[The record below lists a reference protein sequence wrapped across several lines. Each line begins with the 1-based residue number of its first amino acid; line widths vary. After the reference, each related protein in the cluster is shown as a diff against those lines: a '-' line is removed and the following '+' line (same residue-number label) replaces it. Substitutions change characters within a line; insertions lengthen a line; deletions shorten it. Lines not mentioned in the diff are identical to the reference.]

1 MKLIIDFETRS
12 RADLPAVGQHIYA
25 RHESTEVMCLGWKI
39 IGEKKSEVLTMP
51 QIYTNDGTSEF
62 RYAVKHAEHVV
73 AHNAA
78 FEQAMW
84 SHCLLNSTAIGP
96 HLPDLPPEKW
106 ICTLSLCSI
115 LALPRALEKAGAALN
130 LDIKKDMEGRRLLL
144 QMCKPRRPINDIQ
157 KWIEWVESD
166 DALKRLYEYCRV
178 DLFTEEALFN
188 KLAPYKPF
196 TKFERDLWILDQ
208 KINQRG
214 FSIDHDLVARTLGL
228 IKQEETELTKELQ
241 LKTFGWVKTTKQVKN
256 FRDFLKDQ
264 GFDIPNLQ
272 KKTVDDTLLM
282 IQNEGLTKNE
292 TVIEVLKIRQSLGK
306 SSTSKYEAFTN
317 RMDHIDGRVRDNLLY
332 HGASTGRWSGAGVQP
347 QNFPRGTVKINERA
361 IKELETE
368 DLHMLRILYGRP
380 MDLFSSALRSMITAS
395 PGKEL
400 FCADFSSIEARVLLW
415 VAGDASG
422 IKEYENGLDTYI
434 TMAGT
439 VFQIPWQV
447 IEKEYKTEG
456 YSEKRQLG
464 KKVILACF
472 EKNTRVLTNRGF
484 VRIID
489 VRSNDKL
496 WDGVEWVSH
505 NGVVC
510 QGKRKTINLFGV
522 KVTPDHKILTPSG
535 WEEAYQVQKGST
547 KFLKSVTSLANLPFV
562 KLLPVKG
569 AASLRLKFLVNVAL
583 EKCIVSIPQ
592 IYSIKKAPV
601 VMFVRRQ
608 LQQIQI
614 NYFLSTP
621 QLCPTIIT
629 EGVCSIGSA
638 RYSQDVI
645 QKQVSIMNTMGKEE
659 LQFSNRGVKIGKNFL
674 GILSVLKDGTS
685 LNLRLT
691 ELKLIRGINLK
702 IFVSLLRKKIWE
714 TAERFPLCKKKSTDL
729 KNVFDILNVGPRNRF
744 TIMTSI
750 GPMIVHNC
758 GYQMGVKKFIQSC
771 KDDGLIVPE
780 STAVRAHAA
789 FKEKYPLV
797 PKVWGNYEK
806 AAIFAVMNPGKKI
819 TINKVTWYTDREFL
833 FAQLPSGRRLAYH
846 KPQIKNEAT
855 PWGEMRPKLYIWTV
869 DSKTKQ
875 WVQRAVYGGLLTEN
889 IVQAISRDCMAES
902 MVRCEDNGYD
912 CLITVHDENLTER
925 DIGEGSLEDFDALM
939 SQRPT
944 WGQDIPLKVSSWVG
958 SRYKK

>member
-1 MKLIIDFETRS
+1 MKLLIDFETRS

-51 QIYTNDGTSEF
+51 QIYTNTSTQEF
-62 RYAVKHAEHVV
+62 RYAVKHAEHVI

-84 SHCLLNSTAIGP
+84 THCLLNSTAIGP

-130 LDIKKDMEGRRLLL
+130 LDIKKDMEGRKLLL

-196 TKFERDLWILDQ
+196 TKFERDLWVLDQ

-361 IKELETE
+361 IKELQTE

-464 KKVILACF
+464 KKVILAC
-472 EKNTRVLTNRGF
+472 
-484 VRIID
+484 
-489 VRSNDKL
+489 
-496 WDGVEWVSH
+496 
-505 NGVVC
+505 
-510 QGKRKTINLFGV
+510 
-522 KVTPDHKILTPSG
+522 
-535 WEEAYQVQKGST
+535 
-547 KFLKSVTSLANLPFV
+547 
-562 KLLPVKG
+562 
-569 AASLRLKFLVNVAL
+569 
-583 EKCIVSIPQ
+583 
-592 IYSIKKAPV
+592 
-601 VMFVRRQ
+601 
-608 LQQIQI
+608 
-614 NYFLSTP
+614 
-621 QLCPTIIT
+621 
-629 EGVCSIGSA
+629 
-638 RYSQDVI
+638 
-645 QKQVSIMNTMGKEE
+645 
-659 LQFSNRGVKIGKNFL
+659 
-674 GILSVLKDGTS
+674 
-685 LNLRLT
+685 
-691 ELKLIRGINLK
+691 
-702 IFVSLLRKKIWE
+702 
-714 TAERFPLCKKKSTDL
+714 
-729 KNVFDILNVGPRNRF
+729 
-744 TIMTSI
+744 
-750 GPMIVHNC
+750 

-780 STAVRAHAA
+780 STAVRAHAS

-944 WGQDIPLKVSSWVG
+944 WGLDIPLKVSSWVG
-958 SRYKK
+958 KRYRK

>member
-1 MKLIIDFETRS
+1 MKLLIDFETRS

-51 QIYTNDGTSEF
+51 QIYTNTSTQEF
-62 RYAVKHAEHVV
+62 RYAVKHAEHVI

-84 SHCLLNSTAIGP
+84 THCLLNSTAIGP

-144 QMCKPRRPINDIQ
+144 QMCKPRKPINDIQ

-166 DALKRLYEYCRV
+166 DALKRLYEYCRT
-178 DLFTEEALFN
+178 DLYTEEALFN

-196 TKFERDLWILDQ
+196 TKFERDLWVLDQ

-214 FSIDHDLVARTLGL
+214 FSIDQSLVERTLKL
-228 IKQEETELTKELQ
+228 IKQEETELTKDLQ

-282 IQNEGLTKNE
+282 IQKEGLTKNE

-347 QNFPRGTVKINERA
+347 QNFPRGTVKMNARA
-361 IKELETE
+361 IEELQTE

-380 MDLFSSALRSMITAS
+380 MELFSSALRSMITAS
-395 PGKEL
+395 PGCEL

-415 VAGDASG
+415 VAGDTSG
-422 IKEYENGLDTYI
+422 VKEYEAGLDTYI

-439 VFQIPWQV
+439 VFQIPWQE
-447 IEKEYKTEG
+447 IEKEYKREG

-464 KKVILACF
+464 KKVILA
-472 EKNTRVLTNRGF
+472 
-484 VRIID
+484 
-489 VRSNDKL
+489 
-496 WDGVEWVSH
+496 
-505 NGVVC
+505 
-510 QGKRKTINLFGV
+510 
-522 KVTPDHKILTPSG
+522 
-535 WEEAYQVQKGST
+535 
-547 KFLKSVTSLANLPFV
+547 
-562 KLLPVKG
+562 
-569 AASLRLKFLVNVAL
+569 
-583 EKCIVSIPQ
+583 
-592 IYSIKKAPV
+592 
-601 VMFVRRQ
+601 
-608 LQQIQI
+608 
-614 NYFLSTP
+614 
-621 QLCPTIIT
+621 
-629 EGVCSIGSA
+629 
-638 RYSQDVI
+638 
-645 QKQVSIMNTMGKEE
+645 
-659 LQFSNRGVKIGKNFL
+659 
-674 GILSVLKDGTS
+674 
-685 LNLRLT
+685 
-691 ELKLIRGINLK
+691 
-702 IFVSLLRKKIWE
+702 
-714 TAERFPLCKKKSTDL
+714 
-729 KNVFDILNVGPRNRF
+729 
-744 TIMTSI
+744 
-750 GPMIVHNC
+750 C

-771 KDDGLIVPE
+771 KDDGLDVPE
-780 STAVRAHAA
+780 SLAVRAHSA

-797 PKVWGNYEK
+797 PKVWANYEK

-846 KPQIKNEAT
+846 KPQIRNEET
-855 PWGEMRPKLYIWTV
+855 PWGEMRPKLYVWTV

-925 DIGEGSLEDFDALM
+925 KIGEGNIEDFDKLM

-944 WGQDIPLKVSSWVG
+944 WGQDIPLKVSSWSG
-958 SRYKK
+958 PRYKK

>member
-1 MKLIIDFETRS
+1 MKLLIDFETRS

-51 QIYTNDGTSEF
+51 QIYTNDGTKEF
-62 RYAVKHAEHVV
+62 QYAVKHAEHVV

-84 SHCLLNSTAIGP
+84 THCLLNSTAIGP

-144 QMCKPRRPINDIQ
+144 QMCKPRRPINDLQ

-361 IKELETE
+361 IKELQTE

-464 KKVILACF
+464 KKVILA
-472 EKNTRVLTNRGF
+472 
-484 VRIID
+484 
-489 VRSNDKL
+489 
-496 WDGVEWVSH
+496 
-505 NGVVC
+505 
-510 QGKRKTINLFGV
+510 
-522 KVTPDHKILTPSG
+522 
-535 WEEAYQVQKGST
+535 
-547 KFLKSVTSLANLPFV
+547 
-562 KLLPVKG
+562 
-569 AASLRLKFLVNVAL
+569 
-583 EKCIVSIPQ
+583 
-592 IYSIKKAPV
+592 
-601 VMFVRRQ
+601 
-608 LQQIQI
+608 
-614 NYFLSTP
+614 
-621 QLCPTIIT
+621 
-629 EGVCSIGSA
+629 
-638 RYSQDVI
+638 
-645 QKQVSIMNTMGKEE
+645 
-659 LQFSNRGVKIGKNFL
+659 
-674 GILSVLKDGTS
+674 
-685 LNLRLT
+685 
-691 ELKLIRGINLK
+691 
-702 IFVSLLRKKIWE
+702 
-714 TAERFPLCKKKSTDL
+714 
-729 KNVFDILNVGPRNRF
+729 
-744 TIMTSI
+744 
-750 GPMIVHNC
+750 C

-958 SRYKK
+958 SRYRK